1 MSINGTMEKTM
12 TISQLP
18 DIENLQRGFLSYK
31 KQTFGLWKCNKLDE
45 QLQFQTRLKESD
57 VPFLRIP

>member
-1 MSINGTMEKTM
+1 MTM
-12 TISQLP
+12 SQLP

-31 KQTFGLWKCNKLDE
+31 KQTFGLRKCNKLDE

-57 VPFLRIP
+57 VPFLRTP

>member
-31 KQTFGLWKCNKLDE
+31 KQTSSLWKCNKLDE
-45 QLQFQTRLKESD
+45 QLQFQLKESD
-57 VPFLRIP
+57 VPFLRTP